1 MIQSLHGLRVL
12 NTRPQEQAQKL
23 SQSIIAAGGISI
35 ECPALDIKPTS
46 NNWIKSLPDLKH
58 VNHAIFVSRNAV
70 HYCFTRLN
78 QCNINWSPSINV
90 IAIGQGTA
98 KALAA
103 FKIQV
108 NELPAL
114 PDSEHLLTLKTLQ
127 HLKNQ
132 IVLLFKGEG
141 GRALIEEHLVK
152 HQAKVFSIPVYK
164 RGVPQVNEEFVR
176 SIWHNDLVD
185 IILFTS
191 EQSIYNM
198 FKMFGNEARNW
209 LQDKPCLVLSER
221 LAKTAALQGINKII
235 VSHPDRMIDTLFD
248 FKD

>member
-1 MIQSLHGLRVL
+1 MTQSLHGLRVL

-23 SQSIIAAGGISI
+23 RQSITDAGGISL
-35 ECPALDIKPTS
+35 ECPALYIKPTS

-70 HYCFTRLN
+70 HYCFTQLN
-78 QCNINWSPSINV
+78 QFNIEWPPTINV

-103 FKIQV
+103 FKIQAS
-108 NELPAL
+108 ELPKL
-114 PDSEHLLTLKTLQ
+114 PDSEHLLALKTLQ

-132 IVLLFKGEG
+132 TVLLFKGEG
-141 GRALIEEHLVK
+141 GRALIEEHLIK
-152 HQAKVFSIPVYK
+152 HQAKAFSLPVYK
-164 RGVPQVNEEFVR
+164 REMPQVNQEFIK

-191 EQSIYNM
+191 EQSIHNI

-209 LQDKPCLVLSER
+209 LHSKPCLVISER
-221 LAKTAALQGINKII
+221 LAKTAALLGMNKII
-235 VSHPDRMIDTLFD
+235 VSHPDRMIDALFD